1 MSAVARTTNTQHHAD
16 HHDQQHVAPTNEIN
30 TLQNQHSSKAVRR
43 SSKLTFGGGVYI
55 LVTLFLAVGA
65 INSQNNLLF
74 WLFGVA
80 IATLIVSGV
89 FSGNALMQVRLKA
102 QAIPDAYAGDRLRLH
117 YTVSN
122 HSRFFPLLAAMIS
135 EVPEKLSEKKVS
147 DAKFEAAALLHIGP
161 QSRCKVTSSFVP
173 SSRGRVAM
181 REVRLTTRF
190 PFGLLQKTLVFEC
203 PRKAMI
209 LPHILDIKPELI
221 RVMQGHGEEVRKQT
235 DSRGSSNEYW
245 GLREYTP
252 GDPKRA
258 IAWKQSARQGKL
270 VVVEH
275 AQPIS
280 TRLWVW
286 IAEPKGGFENLPI
299 NSERAIA
306 LGASLITQATTRGV
320 PIGLWMP
327 AYGIRMMPGNGKA
340 HMMRCLRA
348 LGMIDFEQAAARS
361 TGRSN
366 PPPSASADDVL
377 VIATGQPQIGH
388 AKNLRVLYA
397 DDPASY
403 LVDPAS
409 MPMSLQG
416 TPTEVAL

>member
-1 MSAVARTTNTQHHAD
+1 MSAVARTINTQHPAD
-16 HHDQQHVAPTNEIN
+16 HHDQQHIVPTDQIC
-30 TLQNQHSSKAVRR
+30 TRQDQHSSKAVRR

-55 LVTLFLAVGA
+55 LVTLFLAIGA

-102 QAIPDAYAGDRLRLH
+102 QAVPDAYAGDLLRLH

-122 HSRFFPLLAAMIS
+122 HSRFFPLLAAMIT
-135 EVPEKLSEKKVS
+135 EVPEKNASNT
-147 DAKFEAAALLHIGP
+147 KFKAAALLHIGP
-161 QSRCKVTSSFVP
+161 QSRCKVTGSFVP
-173 SSRGRVAM
+173 YSRGRVAM
-181 REVRLTTRF
+181 REVKLTTRF

-203 PRKAMI
+203 PRKTMI
-209 LPHILDIKPELI
+209 LPHILAIKPEII
-221 RVMQGHGEEVRKQT
+221 RVRQGHGEEVRKQT
-235 DSRGSSNEYW
+235 DSSGSSNEYW

-280 TRLWVW
+280 TRLWIS
-286 IAEPKGGFENLPI
+286 IAEPKPGLMNDPI
-299 NSERAIA
+299 KSERAISLA
-306 LGASLITQATTRGV
+306 ASIITQATARGV
-320 PIGLWMP
+320 PVGLWMP
-327 AYGIRMMPGNGKA
+327 THGIRMMPGNGKA

-348 LGMIDFEQAAARS
+348 LGMIDFDQSPTRS
-361 TGRSN
+361 TGRSS

-377 VIATGQPQIGH
+377 VIAIDQPPSLH
-388 AKNLRVLYA
+388 AKNLRVLQA
-397 DDPASY
+397 DDPASW
-403 LVDPAS
+403 LIDPS
-409 MPMSLQG
+409 SLPMSLRA
-416 TPTEVAL
+416 TPNGVRS